1 MAERYSL
8 GPLHLLPP
16 GEGRNFK
23 VGDRKVAVFRT
34 RDGGVFATQA
44 SCPHRAGPLADG
56 LLGGHALVCPLH
68 EWLFDLKT
76 GSSLNG
82 NCNIKTYS
90 ASVEPDGTVMVEVD
104 DGEEVMA
111 MPDAGTMAKRYRHGD
126 FAAGVG
132 SAATGADTVPTA
144 LSVDWSGALNV
155 GLKRPDLRQR
165 AFARGCFCRSGLFS
179 PTSLPELTGQP

>member
-1 MAERYSL
+1 MYLWRAEPWPNAIPS
-8 GPLHLLPP
+8 GPIRHIPP

-23 VGDRKVAVFRT
+23 LGDRKVAVFRT

-56 LLGGHALVCPLH
+56 LLGGHSLVCPLH
-68 EWLFDLKT
+68 DWLFDLKT

-82 NCNIKTYS
+82 NCNIKTYT

-111 MPDAGTMAKRYRHGD
+111 MPDAGPMTSDIG
-126 FAAGVG
+126 
-132 SAATGADTVPTA
+132 TGT
-144 LSVDWSGALNV
+144 
-155 GLKRPDLRQR
+155 
-165 AFARGCFCRSGLFS
+165 S
-179 PTSLPELTGQP
+179 PPA

>member
-8 GPLHLLPP
+8 GPLHLLPA

-23 VGDRKVAVFRT
+23 LGDRKVAVFR
-34 RDGGVFATQA
+34 TQA

-68 EWLFDLKT
+68 DWLFDLKT

-104 DGEEVMA
+104 DGEEVTA
-111 MPDAGTMAKRYRHGD
+111 MPDAGTMVSDIG
-126 FAAGVG
+126 
-132 SAATGADTVPTA
+132 TGT
-144 LSVDWSGALNV
+144 
-155 GLKRPDLRQR
+155 
-165 AFARGCFCRSGLFS
+165 S
-179 PTSLPELTGQP
+179 PPA